1 MATKISE
8 DTNVQLDLKTIG
20 IIIAGTISLA
30 SMWFTLQ
37 SDISELQNKI
47 DNFSGDEF
55 VQKKGKNPIHKY
67 DERLKNLTSI
77 IFKKFP
83 NSYFEISQLNN
94 DFGPAVFEKEVQALV
109 VSDETKNQGNILNKL
124 RTERNLSPVEII
136 VVPMTLAKDGKR
148 ISTTRIKNSEIDS
161 DGNLLPIDK

>member
-1 MATKISE
+1 FSLIAMGGTF
-8 DTNVQLDLKTIG
+8 D
-20 IIIAGTISLA
+20 IIHHGHI
-30 SMWFTLQ
+30 TLL
-37 SDISELQNKI
+37 STAFDISEKVIIGLT
-47 DNFSGDEF
+47 SDEF

-161 DGNLLPIDK
+161 DGNLLPID

>member
-1 MATKISE
+1 MSKFSLIAMGGTF
-8 DTNVQLDLKTIG
+8 D
-20 IIIAGTISLA
+20 IIHHGHITLLSIA
-30 SMWFTLQ
+30 F
-37 SDISELQNKI
+37 DISEKVIIGLT
-47 DNFSGDEF
+47 SDEF
-55 VQKKGKNPIHKY
+55 VQKKGKKPIHKY

-77 IFKKFP
+77 ILKKFP

-124 RTERNLSPVEII
+124 RIERNLSPVEII

>member
-1 MATKISE
+1 MSKFSLIAMGGTF
-8 DTNVQLDLKTIG
+8 D
-20 IIIAGTISLA
+20 IIHHGHI
-30 SMWFTLQ
+30 TLL
-37 SDISELQNKI
+37 STAFDISEKVIIGLT
-47 DNFSGDEF
+47 SDEF

-83 NSYFEISQLNN
+83 NSYFEISQLQN

-161 DGNLLPIDK
+161 DGNLLPID

>member
-1 MATKISE
+1 MSKFSLIAMGGTFDIIHHGHLTLLSTAFEISE
-8 DTNVQLDLKTIG
+8 KVIIG
-20 IIIAGTISLA
+20 LTS
-30 SMWFTLQ
+30 
-37 SDISELQNKI
+37 
-47 DNFSGDEF
+47 DEF

-94 DFGPAVFEKEVQALV
+94 DFGPAVLQEEVQALV
-109 VSDETKNQGNILNKL
+109 VSDETKNQGDILNRL
-124 RTERNLSPVEII
+124 RSERNLSPVEVI
-136 VVPMTLAKDGKR
+136 VVPMSLAKDGER

-161 DGNLLPIDK
+161 EGNLLSIDK

>member
-1 MATKISE
+1 MSKFSLIAMGGTF
-8 DTNVQLDLKTIG
+8 D
-20 IIIAGTISLA
+20 IIHHGH
-30 SMWFTLQ
+30 MTLL
-37 SDISELQNKI
+37 STGFDISEKVMIGLT
-47 DNFSGDEF
+47 SDEF

-77 IFKKFP
+77 ILKKFP
-83 NSYFEISQLNN
+83 NSYFEISQLHN

-161 DGNLLPIDK
+161 DGNLLPID

>member
-1 MATKISE
+1 MSKFSLIAMGGTF
-8 DTNVQLDLKTIG
+8 D
-20 IIIAGTISLA
+20 IIHHGHI
-30 SMWFTLQ
+30 TLL
-37 SDISELQNKI
+37 STAFDISEKVIIGLT
-47 DNFSGDEF
+47 SDEF

-67 DERLKNLTSI
+67 DERLKNLASI

-124 RTERNLSPVEII
+124 RTERNISPVEII

>member
-1 MATKISE
+1 MSKFSLIAMGGTF
-8 DTNVQLDLKTIG
+8 D
-20 IIIAGTISLA
+20 IIHHGHI
-30 SMWFTLQ
+30 TLL
-37 SDISELQNKI
+37 STAFDISEKVIIGLT
-47 DNFSGDEF
+47 SDEF

-67 DERLKNLTSI
+67 DERLKNLTST

-124 RTERNLSPVEII
+124 RSERNLSPVEII
-136 VVPMTLAKDGKR
+136 VVPMTLAKDGKK

>member
-1 MATKISE
+1 MSKFSLIAMGGTFDIIHRGHLTLLSTAFEISE
-8 DTNVQLDLKTIG
+8 KVIIG
-20 IIIAGTISLA
+20 LTS
-30 SMWFTLQ
+30 
-37 SDISELQNKI
+37 
-47 DNFSGDEF
+47 DEF

-83 NSYFEISQLNN
+83 NSYFQISQLNN

-124 RTERNLSPVEII
+124 RTERNISPVEII